1 MAPYRTIARYHRC
14 DTPYRAIPFQGGQHS
29 PKMMRYPPFL
39 ALSFTRAHL
48 CDTPLKKKQTRK
60 SLRYYRYKYQ
70 RKTKGGGNSGE
81 GKTYH
86 KTPPQKR
93 FWTPP
98 LMIRFPPPLC
108 LRNVVL
114 LRGNGHRP
122 DKSHFLRPPKL
133 VLEGGLYGTFSP
145 PPKSHDTFPLP
156 FANSQK

>member
-1 MAPYRTIARYHRC
+1 MVTLWI
-14 DTPYRAIPFQGGQHS
+14 
-29 PKMMRYPPFL
+29 
-39 ALSFTRAHL
+39 
-48 CDTPLKKKQTRK
+48 
-60 SLRYYRYKYQ
+60 Q

-86 KTPPQKR
+86 KSPPQKW

-108 LRNVVL
+108 SRNVIL

-133 VLEGGLYGTFSP
+133 VLEGVLYGTFPPP
-145 PPKSHDTFPLP
+145 PPKSHDTFCPALCEFP
-156 FANSQK
+156 MDGTLERKTREGCHCRFRRAPCKEGLDKVPGQCRPKVRGRFAFPSARNPQNRLQ